1 MARKVEVAMG
11 RRNVDRVPISF
22 YRATVATVA
31 DMQRERWDVIS
42 KCATC
47 GLMMAVDL
55 DLVAWRS
62 GAKTVLWNRKARC
75 RRIGCQGFVEFQAR
89 QPGGGYYQALR
100 ADDGDR

>member
-1 MARKVEVAMG
+1 MG

-22 YRATVATVA
+22 YRASVATVA

-42 KCATC
+42 KCTMC
-47 GLMMAVDL
+47 GPMMPVDLDL

-62 GAKTVLWNRKARC
+62 GAKTILWNRKARC
-75 RRIGCQGFVEFQAR
+75 RRIGCGGFVEFQAK

-100 ADDGDR
+100 ADDGGR